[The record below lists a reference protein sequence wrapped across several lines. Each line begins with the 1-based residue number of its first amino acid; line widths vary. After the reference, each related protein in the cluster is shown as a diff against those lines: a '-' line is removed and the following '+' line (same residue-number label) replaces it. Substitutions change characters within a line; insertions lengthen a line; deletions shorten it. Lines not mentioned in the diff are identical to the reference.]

1 MKRRERAPKAFT
13 LIELLVVI
21 AIIAVLMGVLMPA
34 LQRVREQAREVT
46 CRNNLRQYG
55 LAMVMYLDDWEQ
67 RFCDPKTFVVT
78 NFEPEPS
85 YPPYC
90 RWHDPRY
97 PLDGA
102 LVRYIP
108 DEKINLCP
116 SFKVVAKQVG
126 ADHLGHSNA
135 VPIVP
140 YFSYSMNGFLGQRK
154 IDSDEGALR
163 LTNVTR
169 RHSDVFMFAE
179 ENIWERGGD
188 KSVLNDGALLPNGR
202 DWFGTFHSTN
212 FGNRNGGTVNAV
224 FVDGH
229 VDEVRSAFREDP
241 TDTSQMEF
249 GRFEKYSWPHK
260 RPPAGP

>member
-1 MKRRERAPKAFT
+1 MNNRKMPRAFT

-55 LAMVMYLDDWEQ
+55 LAMVMYLDDYDQ
-67 RFCDPKTFVVT
+67 RFCEPTTFVVA
-78 NFEPEPS
+78 NLEPEPG
-85 YPPYC
+85 YQRYC

-97 PLDGA
+97 PMDGA
-102 LVRYIP
+102 LWRYIP
-108 DEKINLCP
+108 DKKVNLCP

-126 ADHLGHSNA
+126 ADHLGHDPSI
-135 VPIVP
+135 PIIP
-140 YFSYSMNGFLGQRK
+140 YFSYSMNGFLGRNK
-154 IDSDEGALR
+154 IDSDRGALR
-163 LTNVTR
+163 LSSVTR
-169 RHSDVFMFAE
+169 RHADVFMFAE
-179 ENIWERGGD
+179 ENIWARGGD
-188 KSVLNDGALLPNGR
+188 ASVLNDGALMPNGR

-212 FGNRNGGTVNAV
+212 FGDLNGGSVNAV

-241 TDTSQMEF
+241 TDTSQMEY
-249 GRFEKYSWPHK
+249 GRFEKHGWCHK
-260 RPPAGP
+260 TPPTTP